1 MIYTNPIYLLKTGC
15 HLKKETNYRKYPY
28 KNRGYLRK
36 NTYFCAQQPIKKT
49 PLCQK

>member
-15 HLKKETNYRKYPY
+15 HLKKETNYKKYPY

-36 NTYFCAQQPIKKT
+36 NT
-49 PLCQK
+49 